1 MYEAHFGLKKPLF
14 DGGIA
19 QDAGVF
25 LGPKHAEIAANCKR
39 ALTTSD
45 SAIVLTGPA
54 GAGKTTFVS
63 ALLRTTSTR
72 LALGW
77 ITVAPANAAELLE
90 LLLAE
95 LGMNAH
101 RVSRAERVQM
111 WRQVLNEMSATSSR
125 VYVIAERA
133 DELGADVLRA
143 LDSLTAADPH
153 GSLGANL
160 VLLGQPALLDLL
172 KSPLLES
179 LRQRIRLRQRLEP
192 LTRDELRA
200 YVDHHVKLAGGEL
213 DKLFARDALATLH
226 ELSGGLPRLANNLC
240 DTALT
245 LAATRKEPA
254 VTAELLKHVAV
265 DLLGIEP
272 TQRAAES
279 PAPRT
284 AAEPTQRAPDSLA
297 PRTAAE
303 PTRPAAAP
311 PAAARAPGPPQASP
325 ARISTPRAA
334 TAAPSPPAPSA
345 AAAGSSAPAPQEP
358 APPRPARATQAAP
371 ASSTPVSRAAGLR
384 ATLAATLAAT
394 PVPAAVAPRAPAR
407 APAPAPAAAPAAAA
421 TTDIDSLADTLTD
434 LADVPTLDFPV
445 LTDAVDP
452 PQRSADRPRGDAA
465 DPKPVPKSNE
475 DLSDSTA
482 ETLFNDAEFDSVS
495 IELAFV
501 RSSAADAP
509 ASASA
514 PARAATPKTAAPAKK
529 PAGVAADDDPFDFLG
544 LGRDAPLELIDD
556 SEPAPEQRK
565 EVARKR

>member
-1 MYEAHFGLKKPLF
+1 MYEAHFGLKKPVF
-14 DGGIA
+14 DSGIA

-45 SAIVLTGPA
+45 SAVVLTGPA
-54 GAGKTTFVS
+54 GVGKTTFVS
-63 ALLRTTSTR
+63 AVLRTTSTR

-133 DELGADVLRA
+133 DELGPDVLRA

-213 DKLFARDALATLH
+213 DKLFARDALAALH

-245 LAATRKEPA
+245 LAATRKEPV

-272 TQRAAES
+272 TQRPADS

-284 AAEPTQRAPDSLA
+284 AAEPP
-297 PRTAAE
+297 
-303 PTRPAAAP
+303 RPAAAP
-311 PAAARAPGPPQASP
+311 PAAARAPVAPQATP

-334 TAAPSPPAPSA
+334 TPAPSA
-345 AAAGSSAPAPQEP
+345 PAPSPAAAGSSAPAPQEP
-358 APPRPARATQAAP
+358 RPPRPARAPQAAP

-394 PVPAAVAPRAPAR
+394 PVPAAAAPRATAT
-407 APAPAPAAAPAAAA
+407 APAPAPAPASAPAPAPAPAVAAAA
-421 TTDIDSLADTLTD
+421 ADIDSLADTLTD
-434 LADVPTLDFPV
+434 LPDVPTLDFPV

-452 PQRSADRPRGDAA
+452 PQPSAGRPRGDAA
-465 DPKPVPKSNE
+465 DPKPIPKSIE
-475 DLSDSTA
+475 DVSDSLA
-482 ETLFNDAEFDSVS
+482 ETLFNDAEFDTVS
-495 IELAFV
+495 SELAFA
-501 RSSAADAP
+501 RSSADD
-509 ASASA
+509 ASASAPA

-529 PAGVAADDDPFDFLG
+529 QAGVAADDDPFDFLG